1 MRIFYLRARRA
12 ALPWINKSY
21 AAAAYLGCVKG
32 AILLLVVFAWP
43 AAAQYSPAAQEVL
56 ALAPQLET
64 FAGSKA
70 NFESLAAGLRAGRQ
84 VTLVT
89 ITPDGMREIVSFTAA
104 KPLPAEESA
113 RVLENARYRLLDG
126 GRATPSGWDIALVLM
141 GHMDITP
148 AGPVREPGLLA
159 PADPR
164 KPMVLSLRAFA
175 GSAANYR
182 SLMRGLTHGSTVTL
196 ADPVDAR
203 FKERFTPQC
212 ALTEAEARQVLVG
225 AAERLAAQGT
235 GDPMIDQLRA
245 ALVRVLE
252 VKCTAAAGS

>member
-1 MRIFYLRARRA
+1 
-12 ALPWINKSY
+12 
-21 AAAAYLGCVKG
+21 VKRL
-32 AILLLVVFAWP
+32 ILLLIVLSWP

-56 ALAPQLET
+56 AAAPQLEA

-89 ITPDGMREIVSFTAA
+89 LTPDGMREIVYFTAA
-104 KPLPAEESA
+104 KPLSAEEST
-113 RVLENARYRLLDG
+113 RVLENARYHLLDR

-148 AGPVREPGLLA
+148 SGPVQQPGLLT

-182 SLMRGLTHGSTVTL
+182 SLMRGLTHGSPVTL

-203 FKERFTPQC
+203 SKARFTPPC
-212 ALTEAEARQVLVG
+212 MLPEAEARQVLIA
-225 AAERLAAQGT
+225 AAERLAAQRV
-235 GDPMIDQLRA
+235 GDPSVDELRA
-245 ALVRVLE
+245 AVMRVLE
-252 VKCTAAAGS
+252 ADCGAATGS